1 MDEAFYL
8 FVIKEYEK
16 KLKSLMDKNDF
27 QKFVKSVSKA
37 GFEEEIKGMKDSEFK
52 NFCLDNIEKITE

>member
-1 MDEAFYL
+1 
-8 FVIKEYEK
+8 
-16 KLKSLMDKNDF
+16 MDKSDF

-52 NFCLDNIEKITE
+52 KFCLDNIEKITE